1 MRLSELQR
9 LVGGSLVSSGG
20 DDVDVRDVHRDSR
33 RVGEGDLF
41 AAIVGANVDATRFV
55 PDVRAQGAAAV
66 LAEGPTELPTL
77 VVPSVRAALGPI
89 AHALAGDPTTK
100 LAVIGVTGTNGKT
113 TTTFLIDEALTALG
127 HRPALLGTV
136 ASRAGAV
143 ATASSFTTPEAD
155 DLARFAKAA
164 FEENATHLVM
174 EVSSHALAQERTAGT
189 RFAVGAFTNLT
200 QDHLDFHG
208 TMEAYG
214 EAKARLFFAH
224 RPTRSVIHVGDPFG
238 AALASRLAEAGLETL
253 TVGDTADATLRVI
266 EARFDARGI
275 DAKLQTPDGEVS
287 LTSTLVGRH
296 NLENLLVALGCLV
309 ALGVPAQDAA
319 TALAS
324 AKGAP
329 GRLERVED
337 PRGVTVLVDYAHT
350 PDALTNA
357 LSALRPITEGRLIVV
372 FGCGGDRDVGK
383 RPLMGRAAAEG
394 ADLVVVTSDNPRT
407 EDPAAIVAAIVPG
420 VRAGGKIERTV
431 DAGFEGSNE
440 GFVVEVDR
448 ERAIS
453 IALRAARAGDTV
465 LVAGKGHED
474 YQIVGTT
481 KRHFDDR
488 EVAAAVIASIVA
500 RSNASNGAQGEV
512 R

>member
-1 MRLSELQR
+1 MRLSELQSV
-9 LVGGSLVSSGG
+9 VGGSLVG

-55 PDVRAQGAAAV
+55 PDVRARGAAAV
-66 LAEGPTELPTL
+66 LAERPTELPTL
-77 VVPSVRAALGPI
+77 VVPSVRSALGPV
-89 AHALAGDPTTK
+89 AHALAGDPTAK
-100 LAVIGVTGTNGKT
+100 LAVVGVTGTNGKT
-113 TTTFLIDEALTALG
+113 TTTFLIDEALAALG

-164 FEENATHLVM
+164 VDEGASHLVM
-174 EVSSHALAQERTAGT
+174 EASSHALAQERTAGT
-189 RFAVGAFTNLT
+189 RFSVGAFTNLT

-214 EAKARLFFAH
+214 EAKAKLFLTH
-224 RPTRSVIHVGDPFG
+224 RPTRSVIHVGDLFG
-238 AALASRLAEAGLETL
+238 AALATRLADAGLAVV
-253 TVGDTADATLRVI
+253 TVGDVARADVRVI
-266 EARFDARGI
+266 AARFDARGI
-275 DAKLQTPDGEVS
+275 EATLATPDGELT
-287 LTSTLVGRH
+287 LTSGLVGRH

-309 ALGVPAQDAA
+309 ALGVPALDAA
-319 TALAS
+319 RALGS

-329 GRLERVED
+329 GRLERVSD

-350 PDALTNA
+350 PDALANA
-357 LSALRPITEGRLIVV
+357 LAALRPITEGRLIVV
-372 FGCGGDRDVGK
+372 FGCGGDRDAGK

-420 VRAGGKIERTV
+420 VREGGKLERTQL
-431 DAGFEGSNE
+431 EGDD

-448 ERAIS
+448 ERAIGL
-453 IALRAARAGDTV
+453 ALRAARTGDTV
-465 LVAGKGHED
+465 LLAGKGHED

-488 EVAAAVIASIVA
+488 EVAADAIATIVA
-500 RSNASNGAQGEV
+500 TEEV

>member
-1 MRLSELQR
+1 MRLSELQSV
-9 LVGGSLVSSGG
+9 VGGSLVG

-55 PDVRAQGAAAV
+55 PDVRARGAAAV
-66 LAEGPTELPTL
+66 LAERPTELPTL
-77 VVPSVRAALGPI
+77 VVPSVRSALGPV
-89 AHALAGDPTTK
+89 AHALAGDPTAK
-100 LAVIGVTGTNGKT
+100 LAVVGVTGTNGKT
-113 TTTFLIDEALTALG
+113 TTTFLIDAALAALG

-164 FEENATHLVM
+164 VDEGASHLVM
-174 EVSSHALAQERTAGT
+174 EASSHALAQERTAGT
-189 RFAVGAFTNLT
+189 RFSVGAFTNLT

-214 EAKARLFFAH
+214 EAKAKLFLTH
-224 RPTRSVIHVGDPFG
+224 RPTRSVIHVGDLFG
-238 AALASRLAEAGLETL
+238 AALATRLADAGLAVV
-253 TVGDTADATLRVI
+253 TVGDVARADVRVI
-266 EARFDARGI
+266 AARFDARGI
-275 DAKLQTPDGEVS
+275 EATLATPDGELT
-287 LTSTLVGRH
+287 LTSGLVGRH

-309 ALGVPAQDAA
+309 ALGVPALDAA
-319 TALAS
+319 RALGS

-329 GRLERVED
+329 GRLERVSD

-350 PDALTNA
+350 PDALANA
-357 LSALRPITEGRLIVV
+357 LAALRPITEGRLIVV
-372 FGCGGDRDVGK
+372 FGCGGDRDAGK

-420 VRAGGKIERTV
+420 VREGGKLERTQL
-431 DAGFEGSNE
+431 EGDD
-440 GFVVEVDR
+440 GFVVEIDR
-448 ERAIS
+448 EHAIG
-453 IALRAARAGDTV
+453 IALRAARTGDTV
-465 LVAGKGHED
+465 LLAGKGHED

-488 EVAAAVIASIVA
+488 EVAADAIATIVA
-500 RSNASNGAQGEV
+500 TEEV

>member
-1 MRLSELQR
+1 MRLSELQSV
-9 LVGGSLVSSGG
+9 VGGSLVG

-55 PDVRAQGAAAV
+55 PDVRARGAAAV
-66 LAEGPTELPTL
+66 LAERPTELPTL
-77 VVPSVRAALGPI
+77 VVPSVRSALGPV
-89 AHALAGDPTTK
+89 AHALAGDPTAK
-100 LAVIGVTGTNGKT
+100 LAVVGVTGTNGKT
-113 TTTFLIDEALTALG
+113 TTTFLIDAALAALG

-164 FEENATHLVM
+164 VDEGASHLVM
-174 EVSSHALAQERTAGT
+174 EASSHALAQERTAGT
-189 RFAVGAFTNLT
+189 RFSVGAFTNLT

-214 EAKARLFFAH
+214 EAKAKLFLTH
-224 RPTRSVIHVGDPFG
+224 RPTRSVIHVGDLFG
-238 AALASRLAEAGLETL
+238 AALATRLADAGLAVV
-253 TVGDTADATLRVI
+253 TVGDVARADVRVI
-266 EARFDARGI
+266 AARFDARGI
-275 DAKLQTPDGEVS
+275 EATLATPDGELT
-287 LTSTLVGRH
+287 LTSGLVGRH

-309 ALGVPAQDAA
+309 ALGVPALDAA
-319 TALAS
+319 RALGS

-329 GRLERVED
+329 GRLERVSD

-350 PDALTNA
+350 PDALANA
-357 LSALRPITEGRLIVV
+357 LAALRPITEGRLIVV
-372 FGCGGDRDVGK
+372 FGCGGDRDAGK

-420 VRAGGKIERTV
+420 VREGGKLERTQL
-431 DAGFEGSNE
+431 EGDD

-448 ERAIS
+448 ERAIGL
-453 IALRAARAGDTV
+453 ALRAARAGDTV
-465 LVAGKGHED
+465 LLAGKGHED

-488 EVAAAVIASIVA
+488 EVAAHAIATIVA
-500 RSNASNGAQGEV
+500 AGEG

>member
-1 MRLSELQR
+1 MKLSELQR
-9 LVGGSLVSSGG
+9 LVGGSFASSGG

-55 PDVRAQGAAAV
+55 PDVRAQGAVAV
-66 LAEGPTELPTL
+66 LAERPTELPTL

-113 TTTFLIDEALTALG
+113 TTTFLIDEALAALG

-155 DLARFAKAA
+155 DLARFARAA
-164 FEENATHLVM
+164 VDEGASHLVM

-214 EAKARLFFAH
+214 EAKAKLFLAH
-224 RPTRSVIHVGDPFG
+224 RPTRSVIHVDDPFG
-238 AALASRLAEAGLETL
+238 AALATRIEEAGLDVL
-253 TVGDTADATLRVI
+253 TVGAAPNATLRVR
-266 EARFDARGI
+266 AAAFDARGVEARI
-275 DAKLQTPDGEVS
+275 VTPTGEVV
-287 LTSTLVGRH
+287 LRGAHVGRH
-296 NLENLLVALGCLV
+296 NLENLMTALGCLV
-309 ALGVPAQDAA
+309 ALGVPAEDAA
-319 TALAS
+319 WALGR

-357 LSALRPITEGRLIVV
+357 LDAVRPITEGRLIVV

-407 EDPAAIVAAIVPG
+407 EDPAEIVAAIVPG
-420 VRAGGKIERTV
+420 VRAGGK
-431 DAGFEGSNE
+431 NE
-440 GFVVEVDR
+440 LGVEATETDGFVVEVDR

-500 RSNASNGAQGEV
+500 GSNASNGAQGEV

>member
-1 MRLSELQR
+1 VRLSELQSV
-9 LVGGSLVSSGG
+9 VGGSLVG

-55 PDVRAQGAAAV
+55 PDVRARGAAAV
-66 LAEGPTELPTL
+66 LAERPTELPTL
-77 VVPSVRAALGPI
+77 VVPSVRSALGPV
-89 AHALAGDPTTK
+89 AHALAGDPTAK
-100 LAVIGVTGTNGKT
+100 LAVVGVTGTNGKT
-113 TTTFLIDEALTALG
+113 TTTFLIDAALAALG

-164 FEENATHLVM
+164 VDEGASHLVM
-174 EVSSHALAQERTAGT
+174 EASSHALAQERTAGT
-189 RFAVGAFTNLT
+189 RFSVGAFTNLT

-214 EAKARLFFAH
+214 EAKAKLFLTH
-224 RPTRSVIHVGDPFG
+224 RPTRSVIHVGDLFG
-238 AALASRLAEAGLETL
+238 AALATRLADAGLAVV
-253 TVGDTADATLRVI
+253 TVGDVEGADLRRPLTRPTENLRVI
-266 EARFDARGI
+266 AARFDARGI
-275 DAKLQTPDGEVS
+275 EATLATPDGELT
-287 LTSTLVGRH
+287 LTSGLVGRH

-309 ALGVPAQDAA
+309 ALGVPALDAA
-319 TALAS
+319 RALGS

-329 GRLERVED
+329 GRLERVSD

-350 PDALTNA
+350 PDALANA
-357 LSALRPITEGRLIVV
+357 LAALRPITEGRLIVV
-372 FGCGGDRDVGK
+372 FGCGGDRDAGK

-420 VRAGGKIERTV
+420 VREGGKLERTQL
-431 DAGFEGSNE
+431 EGDD
-440 GFVVEVDR
+440 GFVVEIDR
-448 ERAIS
+448 ERAIG
-453 IALRAARAGDTV
+453 IALRAARTGDTV
-465 LVAGKGHED
+465 LLAGKGHED

-488 EVAAAVIASIVA
+488 EVAAHAIATIVA
-500 RSNASNGAQGEV
+500 AGEG

>member
-1 MRLSELQR
+1 VRLSELQSV
-9 LVGGSLVSSGG
+9 VGGSLVG

-55 PDVRAQGAAAV
+55 PDVRARGAAAV
-66 LAEGPTELPTL
+66 LAERPTELPTL
-77 VVPSVRAALGPI
+77 VVPSVRSALGPV
-89 AHALAGDPTTK
+89 AHALAGDPTAK
-100 LAVIGVTGTNGKT
+100 LAVVGVTGTNGKT
-113 TTTFLIDEALTALG
+113 TTTFLIDAALAALG

-164 FEENATHLVM
+164 VDEGASHLVM
-174 EVSSHALAQERTAGT
+174 EASSHALAQERTAGT
-189 RFAVGAFTNLT
+189 RFSVGAFTNLT

-214 EAKARLFFAH
+214 EAKAKLFLTH
-224 RPTRSVIHVGDPFG
+224 RPTRSVIHVGDLFG
-238 AALASRLAEAGLETL
+238 AALATRLADAGLAVV
-253 TVGDTADATLRVI
+253 TVGDVARADVRVI
-266 EARFDARGI
+266 AARFDARGI
-275 DAKLQTPDGEVS
+275 EATLATPDGELT
-287 LTSTLVGRH
+287 LTSGLVGRH

-309 ALGVPAQDAA
+309 ALGVPALDAA
-319 TALAS
+319 RALGS

-329 GRLERVED
+329 GRLERVSD

-350 PDALTNA
+350 PDALANA
-357 LSALRPITEGRLIVV
+357 LAALRPITEGRLIVV
-372 FGCGGDRDVGK
+372 FGCGGDRDAGK

-420 VRAGGKIERTV
+420 VREGGKLERTQL
-431 DAGFEGSNE
+431 EGDD
-440 GFVVEVDR
+440 GFVVEIDR
-448 ERAIS
+448 EHAIG
-453 IALRAARAGDTV
+453 IALRAARTGDTV
-465 LVAGKGHED
+465 LLAGKGHED

-488 EVAAAVIASIVA
+488 EVAADAIATIVA
-500 RSNASNGAQGEV
+500 TEEV

>member
-1 MRLSELQR
+1 V
-9 LVGGSLVSSGG
+9 VGGSLVG

-55 PDVRAQGAAAV
+55 PDVRARGAAAV
-66 LAEGPTELPTL
+66 LAERPTELPTL
-77 VVPSVRAALGPI
+77 VVPSVRSALGPV

-100 LAVIGVTGTNGKT
+100 LAVVGVTGTNGKT

-164 FEENATHLVM
+164 VDEGASHLVM

-214 EAKARLFFAH
+214 EAKAKLFLTH
-224 RPTRSVIHVGDPFG
+224 RPKRSVIHVGDPFG
-238 AALASRLAEAGLETL
+238 ASLATRLVEAGLDVV
-253 TVGDTADATLRVI
+253 TVGAAPSATLRVRAAAFDSRGI
-266 EARFDARGI
+266 EARIA
-275 DAKLQTPDGEVS
+275 TPTGEVV
-287 LTSTLVGRH
+287 LRGAHVGRH
-296 NLENLLVALGCLV
+296 NLENLMMALGCLV
-309 ALGVPAQDAA
+309 ALGVPATDAA
-319 TALAS
+319 QALGA

-329 GRLERVED
+329 GRLERVAD

-350 PDALTNA
+350 PDALANV
-357 LSALRPITEGRLIVV
+357 LDALRPITEGRLIVV
-372 FGCGGDRDVGK
+372 FGCGGDRDAGK

-407 EDPAAIVAAIVPG
+407 EDPAAIVEAIVPG
-420 VRAGGKIERTV
+420 VRAGGKLERTTLEGD
-431 DAGFEGSNE
+431 DAD
-440 GFVVEVDR
+440 GFVVEIDR
-448 ERAIS
+448 ERAIG
-453 IALRAARAGDTV
+453 IALRAARTGDTV
-465 LVAGKGHED
+465 LLAGKGHED

-488 EVAAAVIASIVA
+488 EVAAEVIATIVA
-500 RSNASNGAQGEV
+500 AGEG

>member
-1 MRLSELQR
+1 MRLSELR
-9 LVGGSLVSSGG
+9 HVVGGSLVG

-33 RVGEGDLF
+33 RVGDGDLF

-55 PDVRAQGAAAV
+55 PDVRARGAAAA
-66 LAEGPTELPTL
+66 LAERPTELPTL
-77 VVPSVRAALGPI
+77 VVPSVRSALGPV

-100 LAVIGVTGTNGKT
+100 LAVVGVTGTNGKT
-113 TTTFLIDEALTALG
+113 TTTFLIDEALAALG

-164 FEENATHLVM
+164 VDEGASHLVM
-174 EVSSHALAQERTAGT
+174 EASSHALAQERTAGT
-189 RFAVGAFTNLT
+189 RFSVGAFTNLT

-214 EAKARLFFAH
+214 EAKAKLFLTH
-224 RPTRSVIHVGDPFG
+224 RPNRSVIHVGDPFG
-238 AALASRLAEAGLETL
+238 AALAARLVDAGLEVV
-253 TVGDTADATLRVI
+253 TVGDVERADVRVI
-266 EARFDARGI
+266 AARFDARGI
-275 DAKLQTPDGEVS
+275 EAKLAAPEGELT
-287 LTSTLVGRH
+287 LTSGLVGRH

-309 ALGVPAQDAA
+309 ALGVPATDAVR
-319 TALAS
+319 ALAS

-329 GRLERVED
+329 GRLERVAD

-350 PDALTNA
+350 PDALANA

-407 EDPAAIVAAIVPG
+407 EDPAAIVEAIVPG
-420 VRAGGKIERTV
+420 VREGGKLER
-431 DAGFEGSNE
+431 AQLEGHAD
-440 GFVVEVDR
+440 GFVVEIDR
-448 ERAIS
+448 ERAIGL
-453 IALRAARAGDTV
+453 ALRAARAGDTV
-465 LVAGKGHED
+465 LLAGKGHED

-488 EVAAAVIASIVA
+488 EVAAEAIARCV
-500 RSNASNGAQGEV
+500 REGEG

>member
-1 MRLSELQR
+1 VRLSALR
-9 LVGGSLVSSGG
+9 HVVGGSLVG
-20 DDVDVRDVHRDSR
+20 DDVEVRDVHRDSR

-55 PDVRAQGAAAV
+55 PDVRARGAAAV
-66 LAEGPTELPTL
+66 LAERPTELPTL
-77 VVPSVRAALGPI
+77 VVPSVRSALGPV
-89 AHALAGDPTTK
+89 AHALAGDPTAK
-100 LAVIGVTGTNGKT
+100 LAVVGVTGTNGKT
-113 TTTFLIDEALTALG
+113 TTTFLVDEALAALG
-127 HRPALLGTV
+127 QRPALLGTV
-136 ASRAGAV
+136 ASRVGAV

-164 FEENATHLVM
+164 VDEGASHLVM

-189 RFAVGAFTNLT
+189 RFSVGAFTNLT

-214 EAKARLFFAH
+214 EAKAMLFLAH
-224 RPTRSVIHVGDPFG
+224 RPHRSVIHVGDPFG
-238 AALASRLAEAGLETL
+238 AALAARLVDAGLAVV
-253 TVGDTADATLRVI
+253 TVGDVEHATVRVI
-266 EARFDARGI
+266 AARFDASGI
-275 DAKLQTPDGEVS
+275 EAKLAAPEGELT
-287 LTSTLVGRH
+287 LTSALVGRH

-309 ALGVPAQDAA
+309 ALGVPATDAA
-319 TALAS
+319 RALGS

-329 GRLERVED
+329 GRLERVSD

-350 PDALTNA
+350 PDALANA
-357 LSALRPITEGRLIVV
+357 LAALRPITEGRLIVV
-372 FGCGGDRDVGK
+372 FGCGGDRDAGK

-420 VRAGGKIERTV
+420 VRAGGKLERDTTDV
-431 DAGFEGSNE
+431 D

-448 ERAIS
+448 ERAIGL
-453 IALRAARAGDTV
+453 ALRAARAGDTV
-465 LVAGKGHED
+465 LLAGKGHED

-488 EVAAAVIASIVA
+488 EVAAEAIAAIVA
-500 RSNASNGAQGEV
+500 AGEV

>member
-1 MRLSELQR
+1 VRLSELQSV
-9 LVGGSLVSSGG
+9 VGGSLVG

-33 RVGEGDLF
+33 RVGEGELF

-55 PDVRAQGAAAV
+55 PDVRARGAAAV
-66 LAEGPTELPTL
+66 LAERPTELPTL
-77 VVPSVRAALGPI
+77 VVPSVRSALGPV

-100 LAVIGVTGTNGKT
+100 LAVVGVTGTNGKT
-113 TTTFLIDEALTALG
+113 TTTFLIDEALAALG

-155 DLARFAKAA
+155 DLARFATAA
-164 FEENATHLVM
+164 VDEGASHLVM

-214 EAKARLFFAH
+214 EAKAKLFLTH

-238 AALASRLAEAGLETL
+238 AALAARLVDAGLAVV
-253 TVGDTADATLRVI
+253 TVGDVEGANLRVI
-266 EARFDARGI
+266 AARFDARGLE
-275 DAKLQTPDGEVS
+275 AKLATPEGELT
-287 LTSTLVGRH
+287 LTSGLVGRH

-309 ALGVPAQDAA
+309 ALGVPATDAVR
-319 TALAS
+319 ALRS

-329 GRLERVED
+329 GRLERVAD

-350 PDALTNA
+350 PDALANV
-357 LSALRPITEGRLIVV
+357 LDALRPITEGRLIVV
-372 FGCGGDRDVGK
+372 FGCGGDRDAGK

-407 EDPAAIVAAIVPG
+407 EDPAAIVEAIVPG
-420 VRAGGKIERTV
+420 VREGGKLER
-431 DAGFEGSNE
+431 AQLEGHAD
-440 GFVVEVDR
+440 GFVVEIDR
-448 ERAIS
+448 ERAIGL
-453 IALRAARAGDTV
+453 ALRAARAGDTV
-465 LVAGKGHED
+465 LLAGKGHED

-488 EVAAAVIASIVA
+488 EVAAEAIA
-500 RSNASNGAQGEV
+500 RCV
-512 R
+512 REAEGR